1 MSEEMTYRTVEARV
15 KVQAGSD
22 DHAKW
27 QVYHAL
33 ASAVGVMFDDDA
45 ARWLEEI
52 LEAVCH
58 NYLITGEHIDHAAD
72 LLTRYFDGGYANA
85 PIIENVAVKKG
96 GGI

>member
-27 QVYHAL
+27 QVHHAL
-33 ASAVGVMFDDDA
+33 DFDGVMIDGDPA
-45 ARWLEEI
+45 QWLEEI
-52 LEAVCH
+52 LTAVCC
-58 NYLITGEHIDHAAD
+58 NELITGEHIDNAAY
-72 LLTRYFDGGYANA
+72 LLHYYIDGGYTNA